1 MLIPVFYTLFVL
13 KERRAEDLITTEK
26 IEYLSKLRLE
36 LENSRNQ
43 AEGRLGAKDA
53 EFAQLARE
61 NSKLR
66 NKIEQLEKELVSER
80 LYKEKDDKN
89 TKASA

>member
-1 MLIPVFYTLFVL
+1 M
-13 KERRAEDLITTEK
+13 
-26 IEYLSKLRLE
+26 SKLRLE

-80 LYKEKDDKN
+80 LYKEKDDTIAKM
-89 TKASA
+89 TSALAYSEKHLLLSQAKAS